1 MSPQTHSPPSPPPTS
16 QPLWAFAVR
25 MFWVMVG
32 PGLLALMLL
41 LMGMQKKVWLAAIDG
56 IFVCTLC
63 LLIVA
68 RWIDFRFADP
78 TLTTGE
84 IATAGQIRNYSIG
97 AVVLGLVAWLTA
109 TALGVYVLD

>member
-1 MSPQTHSPPSPPPTS
+1 MSRQTHSPPAPPPTS
-16 QPLWAFAVR
+16 QPLWAFGVR

-41 LMGMQKKVWLAAIDG
+41 LMGMQKKVWFAAIDG
-56 IFVCTLC
+56 VFVGVLC
-63 LLIVA
+63 LMILA

-84 IATAGQIRNYSIG
+84 IATAAQIRNYSIG
-97 AVVLGLVAWLTA
+97 AVVLGIVSWLIA
-109 TALGVYVLD
+109 TLLGIYVLG